1 MMFKFKEVKDMVRF
15 LFEIVIFHFPVGYTL
30 FLTLGQVGS
39 CSKCFQLLPHL
50 TQFFAQQ
57 TSFPSK
63 DLSLYVCLCLPSQ
76 VPGPGLAARG
86 CVICP
91 GLESLKHPPAVSA
104 AGLKVLMSSTQVN
117 ETNKNRFLP
126 EEF

>member
-1 MMFKFKEVKDMVRF
+1 MFKFKEVKDMVRF
-15 LFEIVIFHFPVGYTL
+15 LFEIVIFHFPVDYTL

-57 TSFPSK
+57 TNFPSK
-63 DLSLYVCLCLPSQ
+63 NLSLYVCLCLPSQ
-76 VPGPGLAARG
+76 GPGPGLSARG

-104 AGLKVLMSSTQVN
+104 AGLKVSMSLTQVN
-117 ETNKNRFLP
+117 ETSKNRFLP